1 MCDNKQL
8 SHTKLKT
15 QKNTL
20 TVMQLVTINSNQIA
34 ATQLAA
40 NLETA
45 AAHAANAHT
54 ANTNRT
60 YQNDMKLVKAYFPN
74 FVNETYQFTTPLT
87 PKYVEAFL
95 GHLIAT
101 GYTKNGIQQVY
112 KPSSL
117 EHVLNTISSTH
128 KAANLDS
135 PINKAVRAIVT
146 GYGKTLVNNKPYKQ
160 KQAKAIEDTHIVK
173 AINRDTFDTTT
184 NRGLRDKAIVLL
196 TFAGCARRNE
206 IASLKVSNLVFDGE
220 GVHVTIL
227 DAKTGDYDKYIRLT
241 TNTETCTVT
250 AVKNWIAAAK
260 LKGSD
265 YLFPSIIKGDKIDT
279 TTHIAGETINRIV
292 KSTFGSEYSGHSFR
306 VGFIVTA
313 KKKGVSNDA
322 IKNQSGLKTDA
333 MVNRYAK
340 QVTAK
345 QNSFDIF
352 G

>member
-1 MCDNKQL
+1 MQL
-8 SHTKLKT
+8 TV
-15 QKNTL
+15 KNTN
-20 TVMQLVTINSNQIA
+20 VVA
-34 ATQLAA
+34 ATQTAA
-40 NLETA
+40 NLQTA
-45 AAHAANAHT
+45 AAHAAKAH
-54 ANTNRT
+54 ADNTNRS
-60 YQNDMKLVKAYFPN
+60 YQNDLKLVSAYFPN
-74 FVNETYQFTTPLT
+74 FVNETFQVVTPLT
-87 PKYVEAFL
+87 ATDVAAFI
-95 GHLIAT
+95 GHLITT

-135 PINKAVRAIVT
+135 PINKTVRAIVT

-160 KQAKAIEDTHIVK
+160 KQAKALEDTHIVK

-196 TFAGCARRNE
+196 TFAGCARRSE
-206 IASLKVSNLVFDGE
+206 IASLKVSDLTFDSE
-220 GVHVTIL
+220 GVHVTVL
-227 DAKTGDYDKYIRLT
+227 NAKTGDYDKYIRLT
-241 TNTETCTVT
+241 ANTDTCTVT

-313 KKKGVSNDA
+313 KKKNVSNDA

>member
-1 MCDNKQL
+1 
-8 SHTKLKT
+8 
-15 QKNTL
+15 
-20 TVMQLVTINSNQIA
+20 MQLVTTNSNKVGT
-34 ATQLAA
+34 TQTQN
-40 NLETA
+40 NLQTA

-54 ANTNRT
+54 QNTNRA
-60 YQNDMKLVKAYFPN
+60 YKNDLKLVCAYFPN
-74 FVNETYQFTTPLT
+74 FVNETYQVTTPLT
-87 PKYVEAFL
+87 PTDVAALL
-95 GHLIAT
+95 GSLIEK
-101 GYTKNGIQQVY
+101 GYTDTSGNKQTY
-112 KPSSL
+112 KPATL
-117 EHVLNTISSTH
+117 NRVLTTISSTH
-128 KAANLDS
+128 KVANFDS
-135 PINKAVRAIVT
+135 PITKAVTAIVR

-160 KQAKAIEDTHIVK
+160 KQAKPLEDTNIVK

-206 IASLKVSNLVFDGE
+206 IAQLKVSNLVFDGE

-241 TNTETCTVT
+241 TNTDTCTVT

-260 LKGSD
+260 LTKDS

-279 TTHIAGETINRIV
+279 TTHIAGETINRII

-313 KKKGVSNDA
+313 KKKNVSNDA

-340 QVTAK
+340 SVTAK